1 MLKDVN
7 FWKAAGT
14 RAAKTFAQ
22 SAVSMIA
29 VGAGFEEVDWLKV
42 VSVAGVAA
50 VLSLLTS
57 IATGLPECTD
67 AE

>member
-1 MLKDVN
+1 MKNVE
-7 FWKAAGT
+7 FWKAAGA
-14 RAAKTFAQ
+14 RAARTFCQ

-29 VGAGFEEVDWLKV
+29 VGAGFQEVDWIKV

-50 VLSLLTS
+50 ILSLLNS

-67 AE
+67 AQ